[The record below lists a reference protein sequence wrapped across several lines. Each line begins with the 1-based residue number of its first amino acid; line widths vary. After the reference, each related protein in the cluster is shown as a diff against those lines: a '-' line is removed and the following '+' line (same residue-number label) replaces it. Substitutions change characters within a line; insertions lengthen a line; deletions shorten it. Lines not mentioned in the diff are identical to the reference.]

1 LSDFHHDARA
11 ATQVFNHLGELWE
24 DSLVYFVE
32 FLGSWSVKVE
42 HLHCRDLKAFRKD
55 NIYNLSSLSRFD
67 NVRLDNGASTI
78 IELSSGS

>member
-1 LSDFHHDARA
+1 
-11 ATQVFNHLGELWE
+11 
-24 DSLVYFVE
+24 
-32 FLGSWSVKVE
+32 VE

-67 NVRLDNGASTI
+67 NVRLDNSASTI